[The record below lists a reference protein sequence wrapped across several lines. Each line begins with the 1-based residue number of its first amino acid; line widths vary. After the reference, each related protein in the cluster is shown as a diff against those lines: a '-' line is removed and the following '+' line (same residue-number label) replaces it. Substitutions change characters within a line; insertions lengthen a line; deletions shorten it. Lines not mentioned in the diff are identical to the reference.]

1 MRPPPPPPPPRLA
14 AGIIDRRRFL
24 LTAVSAALLAAC
36 GGNDDEPAIEPGG
49 SSEEGELWLQA
60 GFADGLRVPSTL
72 EAGQVVRAPFVFF
85 GPDGL
90 PAVNNIP
97 ASIDVALTDPAGSVT
112 ELTVDRHGEGIPTPY
127 YPLIFDSAQAGTHSI
142 EVDVNSEPQMV
153 EFVVAEAGSVGLVAP
168 GNPMRPVDT
177 PTVTDARG
185 FDPIC
190 TRFEPCPYHEVN
202 LTDALGSGRPT
213 ALLVA
218 TPGFCQTA
226 ICGPVVELL
235 IQLDPSAD
243 MNVVH
248 AEVYT
253 EPDRLTEVSD
263 FTTLLGPVVETYS
276 MTFEPSLVVADAS
289 GTVTA
294 RLDYA
299 FDLTEMEA
307 ALATAR

>member
-1 MRPPPPPPPPRLA
+1 MRPPPPALSAPA
-14 AGIIDRRRFL
+14 MDRRRFL
-24 LTAVSAALLAAC
+24 LTAASAALLAAC
-36 GGNDDEPAIEPGG
+36 GSSGDDDAIEPGG
-49 SSEEGELWLQA
+49 TISEGDLWLQA

-72 EAGQVVRAPFVFF
+72 EAGQSARAPFVFF
-85 GPDGL
+85 GADGL
-90 PAVNNIP
+90 PAVNDLP
-97 ASIDVALTDPAGSVT
+97 SAIDVSLTDPAGTTAQIV
-112 ELTVDRHGEGIPTPY
+112 VDRHDEGIPTPY
-127 YPLIFDSAQAGTHSI
+127 YPLIFEARQAGTHSI
-142 EVDVNSEPQMV
+142 EVNVNGEPQRV
-153 EFVVAEAGSVGLVAP
+153 EFAVAEPGTVGLVAP
-168 GNPMRPVDT
+168 GDPMRPVDT
-177 PTVTDARG
+177 ATFADARG
-185 FDPIC
+185 YDPVC
-190 TRFEPCPYHEVN
+190 TRFEPCPFHEVN
-202 LTDALGSGRPT
+202 LTDALVSGRPT

-235 IQLDPSAD
+235 IELDPSAD

-253 EPDRLTEVSD
+253 EPERLTEVSD
-263 FTTLLGPVVETYS
+263 FTTLLGPVVETYA

-307 ALATAR
+307 ALATSAS